1 MEIFLFPNKE
11 SILKLSDERPM
22 SVRNKPPG
30 TTMPETSLFVQQVKR
45 SSMTSWLE
53 TSVRPFPNEPRLHFA
68 KHTIGETWLRSL
80 LL

>member
-53 TSVRPFPNEPRLHFA
+53 TYVRFPMSPAYILQS
-68 KHTIGETWLRSL
+68 IP
-80 LL
+80 